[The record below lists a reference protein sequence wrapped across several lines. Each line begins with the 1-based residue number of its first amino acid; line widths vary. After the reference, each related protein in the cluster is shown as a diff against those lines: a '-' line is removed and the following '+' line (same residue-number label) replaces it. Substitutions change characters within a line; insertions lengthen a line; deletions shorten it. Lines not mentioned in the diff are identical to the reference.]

1 MLIISELGLGAG
13 DSEFWVEVVGVT
25 EFWVDGRLMS
35 KFTVG
40 RDGMFGG
47 AWSGEVVFAGAGAAW
62 GGGVAIAEPEVFILD
77 NASCLRCHL
86 TWLSSPFE
94 VANELSQLGH
104 WWGWSTCIMSWIGP
118 ASQRWLVGLLPSG
131 SSHPAQ

>member
-62 GGGVAIAEPEVFILD
+62 
-77 NASCLRCHL
+77 
-86 TWLSSPFE
+86 
-94 VANELSQLGH
+94 
-104 WWGWSTCIMSWIGP
+104 
-118 ASQRWLVGLLPSG
+118 
-131 SSHPAQ
+131 